1 MYKILFIIISL
12 TFGLVGC
19 ANDCQ
24 SAKDDVQK
32 YANIYLNAI
41 LQGQKGA
48 SVDGG
53 SEAIS
58 ALQIAQKKCNDPNL
72 KIEDFFKK

>member
-1 MYKILFIIISL
+1 MFKIIFIISL
-12 TFGLVGC
+12 TFAFAGC

-32 YANIYLNAI
+32 YANIYLNAL
-41 LQGQKGA
+41 LQGHKGA
-48 SVDGG
+48 SVEGG